1 MSKAKVGIAA
11 LVLSAMGLVG
21 LVGDEGWAPV
31 ATIPTKGDVPTVGF
45 GTTGGVKLGDKID
58 PVSALKRAMKD
69 VNGYEGALKRC
80 VFVPMSQEEYDT
92 YVQFSYNIGSSAFCS
107 STVVKELN
115 AKHYVSACNHIL
127 DWKMAAGYDCSTPGN
142 TRCYGLWTRRVA
154 ARNACMEAQ

>member
-21 LVGDEGWAPV
+21 LVSEEGYTGTTV
-31 ATIPTKGDVPTVGF
+31 IPTKGDVPTIGF
-45 GTTGGVKLGDKID
+45 GTTGGVKLGDKTN
-58 PVSALKRAMKD
+58 PVAALQRAMKD

-80 VFVPMSQEEYDT
+80 VYVPMSQEEYDV
-92 YVQFSYNIGSSAFCS
+92 YVKFSYNIGSAAFCS

-115 AKHYVSACNHIL
+115 ARHYLSACNHIL

-142 TRCYGLWTRRVA
+142 TRCAGLWTRRVA
-154 ARNACMEAQ
+154 ARQACVEAQ